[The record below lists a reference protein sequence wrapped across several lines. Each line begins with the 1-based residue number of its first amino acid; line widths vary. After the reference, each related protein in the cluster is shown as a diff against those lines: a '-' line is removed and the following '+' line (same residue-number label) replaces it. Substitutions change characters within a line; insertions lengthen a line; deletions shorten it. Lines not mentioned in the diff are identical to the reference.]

1 MSAQLGSLAQR
12 KAALAQ
18 VHLGVLLLGGTALF
32 SKIIPLSG
40 ATISFARAV
49 VAAVFLMLIVK
60 TFEGSVRLKNARD
73 YRNGILL
80 GVMMAI
86 HWVTYF
92 YAMQL
97 STVATGMIALYT
109 YPVIIVLFEPLLHQ
123 SWPKKMDIAMAVFV
137 LAGVALMVPELS
149 LESDFTLGIALGV
162 LSAVFFAARNIL
174 NHKVFSHYTG
184 TRNMMFQSI
193 IIALVLLPFEIE
205 HVSDISMQTWLW
217 ILLLGIVFT
226 ALPHALLVNGMR
238 SIRAKT
244 MSLVSCLSPCY
255 GAIFAAVLLSEY
267 PNWQTL
273 LGGTMVVS
281 AAIYETISVNRS

>member
-1 MSAQLGSLAQR
+1 MSASSNAPAQR
-12 KAALAQ
+12 KLALAQ

-32 SKIIPLSG
+32 SKIIPLTG

-49 VAAVFLMLIVK
+49 VAALFLLLVVK
-60 TFEGSVRLKNARD
+60 TFEGSIRLHNARD

-109 YPVIIVLFEPLLHQ
+109 YPVMIVIFEPLFHKSL
-123 SWPKKMDIAMAVFV
+123 PRKMDLIMAMFV
-137 LAGVALMVPELS
+137 LFGVALMVPELS
-149 LESDFTLGIALGV
+149 FGSDFTLGIALGV

-193 IIALVLLPFEIE
+193 IIALVLLPFEINNLADTS
-205 HVSDISMQTWLW
+205 VQTWLW
-217 ILLLGIVFT
+217 IVLLGIVFT
-226 ALPHALLVNGMR
+226 ALPHALLVNGLR
-238 SIRAKT
+238 SIKAKT

-273 LGGTMVVS
+273 VGGAIVVS
-281 AAIYETISVNRS
+281 AAIYETVAVHRS